1 MNFRAQIVTDKKM
14 QMTTDVKTGG
24 IKRMRFPKILLFTA
38 ISFCYIVIGVEPIS
52 AQEASIVRA
61 TRVDGTVTKNGA
73 PLKEGDIIQ
82 RDDKVVAKEKSAA
95 VLTWSNGS
103 MVEIYPETTLVLN
116 GIIYEG
122 DRKLEQSL
130 ITLENGRLFAKAQV
144 PEHIFTQFEVRV
156 GNVPILTQGA
166 EFALK
171 IDEIGKKF
179 TIWSLMGRIVVYF
192 GIDRVKVEEG
202 QQVNL
207 EIGGSPQVPAP
218 IPNNTK
224 EALMKT
230 SKRLGGSLLIG
241 EETISIGGLLKVKI
255 GGVKNRRGD
264 APYTV
269 KFKAIISGGSGK
281 IKSIQWNFGDGESA
295 EGKEV
300 EHTFTQGVYIVVVRV
315 EDENGQKTTSQIS
328 ISVEEA
334 CAC

>member
-1 MNFRAQIVTDKKM
+1 M
-14 QMTTDVKTGG
+14 
-24 IKRMRFPKILLFTA
+24 KIFKVLLFVA
-38 ISFCYIVIGVEPIS
+38 LSFYYIVGGVIPVS
-52 AQEASIVRA
+52 AQDASIVRA
-61 TRVDGTVTKNGA
+61 TRVDGTVSKNGA

-82 RDDKVVAKEKSAA
+82 RDEKIVTKENSAA

-103 MVEIYPETTLVLN
+103 IVEIYPETSLILN
-116 GIIYEG
+116 GVIYEG

-130 ITLENGRLFAKAQV
+130 ITLEKGRLFVKAQV

-156 GNVPILTQGA
+156 GNVPIMSQGA

-171 IDEIGKKF
+171 IDETGKKF
-179 TIWSLMGRIVVYF
+179 TIWSLIGRIVVYLE
-192 GIDRVKVEEG
+192 IDRIKVEEG
-202 QQVNL
+202 QQVAL
-207 EIGGSPQVPAP
+207 EVGGSPQVPVS
-218 IPNNTK
+218 IPDKTK
-224 EALMKT
+224 EALMKA
-230 SKRLGGSLLIG
+230 SKRLGGSLLIK
-241 EETISIGGLLKVKI
+241 EEAISIGGPLKVKI

-269 KFKAIISGGSGK
+269 NFKAIISGGSGK

-300 EHTFTQGVYIVVVRV
+300 QHTFTQGVYVVVVRV
-315 EDENGQKTTSQIS
+315 EDENGQKATSQIS